1 MQFLL
6 VTTMYVM
13 EPWERFLMISIFL
26 VIASFVTYSLFI
38 FVPFHFH
45 NIMQAVMPKITDVL
59 LN

>member
-13 EPWERFLMISIFL
+13 EPWERLLMISIFL
-26 VIASFVTYSLFI
+26 VVASFVTYSLLI
-38 FVPFHFH
+38 FVPIHFH
-45 NIMQAVMPKITDVL
+45 NIMQAVMPNITEVL